1 MQLPPTVLS
10 LDAERKKKDKQKAK
24 ASPTKVKEEVKEEKK
39 ENEAAVDS
47 EADEDEDGDDDEID
61 DEEEDATPSTEA
73 PSEALANLEISK
85 PKRPPRR
92 KREAILVPPRT
103 LEVTLFERLEKMY
116 GSRVKRMLKV
126 QYRYAPF
133 LSLSSLQGG

>member
-10 LDAERKKKDKQKAK
+10 LDAERKKQDKQKAK
-24 ASPTKVKEEVKEEKK
+24 ASPPKPKGKKEEEKK
-39 ENEAAVDS
+39 EDVTEAVAS
-47 EADEDEDGDDDEID
+47 EADEDDEEEEGDDDEID
-61 DEEEDATPSTEA
+61 DEEEDAKPTTEA
-73 PSEALANLEISK
+73 PAEALVNLDIRSK
-85 PKRPPRR
+85 PKKPRR

-126 QYRYAPF
+126 QYR
-133 LSLSSLQGG
+133 